1 MREHKH
7 THVWTPRPATKQY
20 VCTQPGCHC
29 VRVGVLTT
37 ADFAAIA
44 QIELWNRAM
53 RGGARARRKFI
64 LTGQV

>member
-1 MREHKH
+1 MRGHKH
-7 THVWTPRPATKQY
+7 TWTTPRPATKQY

-53 RGGARARRKFI
+53 RNATSQRKFI
-64 LTGQV
+64 RTGEA

>member
-1 MREHKH
+1 
-7 THVWTPRPATKQY
+7 